1 MSEGL
6 FSAATKAV
14 VKKEFLSVLKD
25 KRSRM
30 ILVVP
35 VVMYIILFGYIASFN
50 LERIPYAV
58 CDLSHSAAS
67 AELVRS
73 IEAGG
78 IFRRQATLT
87 SVAEINL
94 IAPSRRTTLSS
105 WSCSRRISPG
115 VSPKAGKR
123 PLR

>member
-1 MSEGL
+1 MREGL
-6 FSAATKAV
+6 FSASTKAV

-30 ILVVP
+30 ILVLP

-78 IFRRQATLT
+78 LFRRQATLT
-87 SVAEINL
+87 
-94 IAPSRRTTLSS
+94 RTTLSS
-105 WSCSRRISPG
+105 WPSSRRISPG
-115 VSPKAGKR
+115 VSPKAGKL